1 MNNRRY
7 DNVSLDTMNPAPRCP
22 VVLLLDT
29 SGSMWGNAINELNA
43 GLKQFIQETAND
55 EAASMSVELEV
66 ITFDNEAN
74 VVMPFTPIA
83 DVEQN
88 PSPLTAAGMTAMGA
102 GLDLAYNDLQE
113 RRRLYRDNGISS
125 YKPWVVLMTDG
136 GPNDEWQ
143 ESARKM
149 RELGEKGKIQYIGL
163 EIGDSV
169 DHYTMQSIL
178 PANPEPVKLQGL
190 RFKQFFKW
198 LTDSLHSVSVSTVSE
213 EDNICFGNINS
224 WADLT
229 NF

>member
-7 DNVSLDTMNPAPRCP
+7 DNLSLDTNNPAPRCP

-66 ITFDNEAN
+66 ITFDSEAN
-74 VVMPFTPIA
+74 VVIPFTPIS
-83 DVEQN
+83 DVERD
-88 PSPLTAAGMTAMGA
+88 PSPLIANGMTAMGA
-102 GLDLAYNDLQE
+102 GLALAYKDLQE
-113 RRRLYRDNGISS
+113 RRKLYRDNGISS
-125 YKPWVVLMTDG
+125 YKPWVILMTDG

-169 DHYTMQSIL
+169 DHSTMLSIL
-178 PANPEPVKLQGL
+178 PANPGPVKLKGL

-198 LTDSLHSVSVSTVSE
+198 LTDSLSSVSASTVSE
-213 EDNICFGNINS
+213 EDNICFGDVNS

>member
-1 MNNRRY
+1 MNNRKY
-7 DNVSLDTMNPAPRCP
+7 DKVSLDTMNTAPRCP

-66 ITFDNEAN
+66 ITFDSYAN
-74 VVMPFTPIA
+74 VVMPFTPIS

-88 PSPLTAAGMTAMGA
+88 PSPLVANGMTAMGA
-102 GLDLAYNDLQE
+102 GLALAYKDLQE
-113 RRRLYRDNGISS
+113 RRKLYSDNGISA
-125 YKPWVVLMTDG
+125 YKPWVILMTDG

-149 RELGEKGKIQYIGL
+149 RELGERGEIQYIGL

-169 DHYTMQSIL
+169 DHSNMLSIL
-178 PANPEPVKLQGL
+178 PANPGPVKLKGL

-198 LTDSLHSVSVSTVSE
+198 LTDSFSSVSASTVSE
-213 EDNICFGNINS
+213 EDNICFGNINL
-224 WADLT
+224 WADIT
-229 NF
+229 NC

>member
-1 MNNRRY
+1 
-7 DNVSLDTMNPAPRCP
+7 
-22 VVLLLDT
+22 
-29 SGSMWGNAINELNA
+29 
-43 GLKQFIQETAND
+43 
-55 EAASMSVELEV
+55 
-66 ITFDNEAN
+66 
-74 VVMPFTPIA
+74 
-83 DVEQN
+83 
-88 PSPLTAAGMTAMGA
+88 MTAMGA
-102 GLDLAYNDLQE
+102 GLDLAYKDLKE

-136 GPNDEWQ
+136 EPNDEWQ

-149 RELGEKGKIQYIGL
+149 RELGEKGEIQYIGL

-178 PANPEPVKLQGL
+178 PANPGPVKLQGL

-198 LTDSLHSVSVSTVSE
+198 LTDSLSNVSASTVSE
-213 EDNICFGNINS
+213 QDNICFGNINS

>member
-1 MNNRRY
+1 MNNRKY
-7 DNVSLDTMNPAPRCP
+7 DNVLLDTNNPAPRCP

-66 ITFDNEAN
+66 ITFDSYAN
-74 VVMPFTPIA
+74 VVMPFTPIS

-88 PSPLTAAGMTAMGA
+88 PSPLVANGMTAMGA
-102 GLDLAYNDLQE
+102 GLALAYNDLQE

-125 YKPWVVLMTDG
+125 YKPWVILMTDG

-169 DHYTMQSIL
+169 DHSTMLSIL
-178 PANPEPVKLQGL
+178 PANPGPVKLKGL

-198 LTDSLHSVSVSTVSE
+198 LTDSLSSVSASTVSE
-213 EDNICFGNINS
+213 EDNICFGDVNS
-224 WADLT
+224 WADIT
-229 NF
+229 NC